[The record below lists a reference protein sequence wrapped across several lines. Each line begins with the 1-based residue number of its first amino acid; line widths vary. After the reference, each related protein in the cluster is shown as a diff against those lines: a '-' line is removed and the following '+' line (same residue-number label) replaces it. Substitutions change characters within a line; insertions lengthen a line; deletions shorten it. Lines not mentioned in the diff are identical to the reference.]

1 MFPDALAGMSL
12 HDAAELHVLETE
24 LADVDL
30 GQVGELCRVGR
41 LVPDYHLIPTHLHQL
56 CT

>member
-1 MFPDALAGMSL
+1 MFPDALAGVSL

-30 GQVGELCRVGR
+30 GQRGVLLGVGR
-41 LVPDYHLIPTHLHQL
+41 LIPDHHLIPSHLHQL
-56 CT
+56 CS